1 MASND
6 EVVMYE
12 YRVIS
17 SELPTSIVPQNVTHV
32 RFHPSVTL
40 VTDIGNR
47 AFTGRDRLREVLLN
61 EGLKII
67 GVNAFKGCKLLQSI
81 MIPSLLLK
89 RLVRVRLRIVTI
101 YEKWYFMR
109 VLRRLI
115 RMHSNAALHWLVLP
129 FLPQLL
135 RLVMEHLKTVL
146 I

>member
-67 GVNAFKGCKLLQSI
+67 GVNAFKGCKLLI
-81 MIPSLLLK
+81 
-89 RLVRVRLRIVTI
+89 
-101 YEKWYFMR
+101 
-109 VLRRLI
+109 
-115 RMHSNAALHWLVLP
+115 
-129 FLPQLL
+129 
-135 RLVMEHLKTVL
+135 
-146 I
+146 